1 MMSRAR
7 LRAAR
12 FALSIR
18 RFRALPRFTRF
29 WFTPAWLLL
38 GVSRALILL
47 LSFRR
52 LARCLGSLNRDGA
65 VIPVLEGRQETRAA
79 QLKDLLQL
87 VSRHTPWTSNCLPQA
102 LTARVLL
109 GLHRI
114 PFALC
119 FGVQR
124 DVLNDV
130 TSAHAWVV
138 AGRVAVSGGNGF
150 DQYAVVACFVATD
163 MQPSQRQGAGGTGHQ
178 NYCDA
183 RFNTAEFRSSSA
195 ITR

>member
-1 MMSRAR
+1 MRPGVR

-18 RFRALPRFTRF
+18 RFRALPRFARY
-29 WFTPAWLLL
+29 WFAPAWLLL

-52 LARCLGSLNRDGA
+52 LAPCLGSLNRDGA

-79 QLKDLLQL
+79 ELKDLLRL

-102 LTARVLL
+102 LAARVLL

-119 FGVQR
+119 FGVRR

-150 DQYAVVACFVATD
+150 DQYAVVACFVASELR
-163 MQPSQRQGAGGTGHQ
+163 PSPSFT
-178 NYCDA
+178 
-183 RFNTAEFRSSSA
+183 
-195 ITR
+195 